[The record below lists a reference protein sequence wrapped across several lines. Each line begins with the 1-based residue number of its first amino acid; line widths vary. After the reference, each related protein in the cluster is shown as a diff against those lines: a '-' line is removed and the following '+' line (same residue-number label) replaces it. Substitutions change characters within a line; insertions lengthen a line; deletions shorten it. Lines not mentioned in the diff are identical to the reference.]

1 MANDIV
7 AHALTPAPLTRYR
20 GGGYGAMVES
30 ETGSYVRVDDVRE
43 LLELLHAFAV
53 NEDKPLVRHVIGL
66 LGERP

>member
-1 MANDIV
+1 MANEIV
-7 AHALTPAPLTRYR
+7 TQPVQRYR

-30 ETGSYVRVDDVRE
+30 EIGGYVRVDDVRE

-53 NEDKPLVRHVIGL
+53 NEDKPLVKHVIGL